1 VAGLSAWHAPTFRM
15 IADGP
20 LKSSPECTGSIRRQI
35 ERCVGFVDTRASRI
49 IAPMRINL
57 IRFLVFWGVTALSL
71 WVADELFDGIAFQTS
86 QSLFIAGLL
95 LGIVNTFLKPLL
107 VLLTLPLSVLTL
119 GFFVLV
125 INALMLLLVAW
136 LVPGFV
142 VAGFWSGFFVALFV
156 SVFSFIVNSLIGYN
170 RVSIRRIDRP

>member
-1 VAGLSAWHAPTFRM
+1 M
-15 IADGP
+15 
-20 LKSSPECTGSIRRQI
+20 
-35 ERCVGFVDTRASRI
+35 FVDTRASRI
-49 IAPMRINL
+49 IVIMRINL
-57 IRFLVFWGVTALSL
+57 VRFLIFWGVTTLSL
-71 WVADELFDGIAFQTS
+71 WVADELFDGIVFRTLQA
-86 QSLFIAGLL
+86 LFIAGLL

-125 INALMLLLVAW
+125 INALMLILVAW

-142 VAGFWSGFFVALFV
+142 VSGFWSGFFVALFV
-156 SVFSFIVNSLIGYN
+156 SVFSFVVNSLIGFN